1 MAIGWQIFLL
11 RHQPFDLGLLGLVL
25 FLPQALLAFPAGF
38 IADRFDRRLVCIV
51 CVLVQALTMAMFAWL
66 AHTGTKSLGVYL
78 AVAAVL
84 GTAYAIDAPSERSLL
99 ATIVHGDN
107 FLRAQALTSSISQ
120 FISISSPALGGAL
133 LLLGTP
139 VAFDWGYFAQTIP
152 TFPASLIAAF
162 VAEAKLPGILGDRH
176 ASGTAIIAELRDERL
191 TDDAGAFDSLLAK
204 HDAALRRVART
215 FVRTPSAAED
225 VVQETWLAVI
235 RGLDGFEGRSSL
247 RTWIFQILINR
258 ARTYA
263 VRDARAVPF
272 SALEED
278 EGPSVDPDAFGAD
291 GRWSSAPERLDADP
305 ERSLLSAQLREQL
318 AREIEQLPERQRA
331 VVTLRDVVGF
341 SAAEV
346 AALLDLSEMNQRVL
360 LHRGRSRIRSA
371 LASLVEE
378 VA

>member
-1 MAIGWQIFLL
+1 VE
-11 RHQPFDLGLLGLVL
+11 D
-25 FLPQALLAFPAGF
+25 
-38 IADRFDRRLVCIV
+38 
-51 CVLVQALTMAMFAWL
+51 
-66 AHTGTKSLGVYL
+66 
-78 AVAAVL
+78 
-84 GTAYAIDAPSERSLL
+84 E
-99 ATIVHGDN
+99 
-107 FLRAQALTSSISQ
+107 
-120 FISISSPALGGAL
+120 AL
-133 LLLGTP
+133 LL
-139 VAFDWGYFAQTIP
+139 A
-152 TFPASLIAAF
+152 
-162 VAEAKLPGILGDRH
+162 R
-176 ASGTAIIAELRDERL
+176 LRAG
-191 TDDAGAFDSLLAK
+191 DAGAFDSLLAK